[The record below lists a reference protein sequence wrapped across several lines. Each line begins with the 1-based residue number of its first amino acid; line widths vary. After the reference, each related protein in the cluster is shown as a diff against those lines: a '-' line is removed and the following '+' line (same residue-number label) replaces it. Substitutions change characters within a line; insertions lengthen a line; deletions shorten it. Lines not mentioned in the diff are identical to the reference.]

1 MKKKIPI
8 LKGTALLIAMQLLN
22 QQGYADF
29 HATKPPGFSLLKAP
43 YKKSN
48 LTFAIV
54 QGIVKDDKGQP
65 LPGVSVSVK
74 NKSGNGTSTDG
85 NGAFKL
91 NTTPGDILVFSMV
104 GYVSKEVPVGTKTT
118 LNVILAEENNQL
130 DDVVVV
136 GYGTQKK
143 VSVTGSVATIK
154 GKELVKSPVANI
166 SNALVGRLPGLRAT
180 QRSGEPGQDASG
192 IDIRGL
198 GNALVIV
205 DGVPSDFSQLD
216 PNEIESFTILKDASA
231 AVYGV
236 RAANGVVLVTTKKGT
251 PGKTSINYSTYQG
264 IQRIATYPE
273 LADAALF
280 SELSNEAAVNTW
292 IKNNNP
298 GTTLSLP
305 FSREVVEQ
313 YKSGELPST
322 DWFGSSIR
330 KNSPQSYHNV
340 NVDGGTEEVKYFFNV
355 GYLNQGGIWKSEDT
369 NFKRYNFRSNINAKI
384 GKNLTAELNL
394 GGRLEDRSYPGIG
407 AGTLI
412 SGIQRSFP
420 TFPIYANN
428 NKDYFAPPNNAHQ
441 NTVFLMD
448 KDNSGYATDKKKFF
462 SGILSLVYDVPFIQG
477 LSAKGMFSYQNEDR
491 DIKNYTKKYN
501 LYKYD
506 AATDKYNVAYV
517 GNDPNKL
524 FLRTAQN
531 DKQVFQFQLNYK
543 KTLGTKHNLSALAL
557 FESQENILSDFEA
570 SREFLLDNIDELF
583 AGVAQNQNNDGSS
596 AQIARLGYVG
606 KVNYDYAGKYLVEF
620 GFRYDGTYKFAPAE
634 RYGFFPNVSAGWRI
648 SEEPF
653 MKQFKAIDNLK
664 IRASWGKVG
673 DDGGDD
679 PTIGSNYIFPFQYL
693 NGFNYPNGNYLFGSS
708 LIPGL
713 SDKGLANPLLTWF
726 NSTTMNLGVDISLW
740 KGLLSAEVD
749 VFYRKRTGLLAYR
762 TLSLPNTFGANLPQ
776 ENLNGDNTRGFE
788 LLITHKN
795 TIGDWQYMVSPNVSF
810 TRTKNGYQER
820 APSSNSLL
828 NWKNNGTDRW
838 NNLYRGYIA
847 SGQFQSQ
854 EEINNAPVQD
864 EKGNQT
870 LLPGDIRYQ
879 DVNGDGVI
887 DDSDITI
894 IGRGNTPEVFYGL
907 NLSVGYKG
915 FDFSLLFQGAT
926 NFNAYFDGELQN
938 PMYNNA
944 NTYAMFED
952 RWHRADI
959 YDPNS
964 AWIPGKYPSTII
976 SGSTNNQKT
985 STFWL
990 KDATYIRLKNFDL
1003 GYTFDKELTERIG
1016 IRRARLYIS
1025 GQNVFTADKI
1035 KYMDPEAPDGRGSYY
1050 PQQKVW
1056 TVGVNIGL

>member
-1 MKKKIPI
+1 MNRKLPI
-8 LKGTALLIAMQLLN
+8 LKGAALLIAMQLLN
-22 QQGYADF
+22 QQAHADLYLS
-29 HATKPPGFSLLKAP
+29 KPPGFSLLKGP
-43 YKKSN
+43 QKKVYLN
-48 LTFAIV
+48 FAAV
-54 QGIVKDDKGQP
+54 QGIVKDANGQP

-74 NKSGNGTSTDG
+74 SKPGNGTSTDG

-91 NTTPGDILVFSMV
+91 NTAPGDILVFKMV
-104 GYVSKEVPVGTKTT
+104 GYATKEVPVGEKTT
-118 LNVILAEENNQL
+118 INVTLAEENNEL
-130 DDVVVV
+130 GEVVVV

-180 QRSGEPGQDASG
+180 QRSGEPGYDGSS

-251 PGKTSINYSTYQG
+251 PGKTNINYSTYQG

-273 LADAALF
+273 LANAALF

-298 GTTLSLP
+298 NTALSLP
-305 FSREVVEQ
+305 FSKETVEQ
-313 YKSGELPST
+313 YKNGTLPST
-322 DWFGSSIR
+322 DWFGATVR

-340 NVDGGTEEVKYFFNV
+340 NVDGGTEEVKYFFNI
-355 GYLNQGGIWKSEDT
+355 GYLNQGGIWRSEDT
-369 NFKRYNFRSNINAKI
+369 NYKRYNFRSNINAKI

-394 GGRLEDRSYPGIG
+394 GGRLEDRSYPGVG
-407 AGTLI
+407 AGFLI
-412 SGIQRSFP
+412 GGIQRAFP

-441 NTVFLMD
+441 NSVFLMD
-448 KDNSGYATDKKKFF
+448 KDNSGYASDKKKVF
-462 SGILSLVYDVPFIQG
+462 SGILSLMYDIPFIQG
-477 LSAKGMFSYQNEDR
+477 LSAKGLFSYQNQDR
-491 DIKNYTKKYN
+491 DVKNYTKKYN

-506 AATDKYNVAYV
+506 EATDKYNVAYV
-517 GNDPNKL
+517 GNDPNNL
-524 FLRTAQN
+524 YQSTAQD
-531 DKQVFQFQLNYK
+531 DKQVFQFSLNYK
-543 KTLGTKHNLSALAL
+543 KTIGTKHNLSALAL
-557 FESQENILSDFEA
+557 FESQENILSNFNA

-583 AGVAQNQNNDGSS
+583 AGVSKNQNNGGSS
-596 AQIARLGYVG
+596 AQIARIGYVG
-606 KVNYDYAGKYLVEF
+606 KVNYDFAGKYLMEF
-620 GFRYDGTYKFAPAE
+620 GFRYDGTYKFAPDQ

-679 PTIGSNYIFPFQYL
+679 SSVANYINPFQYL
-693 NGFNYPNGNYLFGSS
+693 TGFNYPNGKYLFGTD

-726 NSTTMNLGVDISLW
+726 NSTTMNLGLDISLW

-749 VFYRKRTGLLAYR
+749 VFYRKRTGLLALR
-762 TLSLPNTFGANLPQ
+762 TSSLPNTFGATLPQ

-788 LLITHKN
+788 MMISHKK
-795 TIGDWQYMVSPNVSF
+795 TIGDWQYKVSPNVSF
-810 TRTKNGYQER
+810 TRTKNGYLER
-820 APSSNSLL
+820 GASTNALQ
-828 NWKNNGTDRW
+828 NWKSNGTDRW
-838 NNLYRGYIA
+838 NNLYRGYVA

-864 EKGNQT
+864 DKGNQT
-870 LLPGDIRYQ
+870 LLPGDIRYK

-894 IGRGNTPEVFYGL
+894 IGRGTTPEIFYGMDI
-907 NLSVGYKG
+907 SVAYKN
-915 FDFSLLFQGAT
+915 FDFSVLFQGAT

-938 PMYNNA
+938 PMFNNA
-944 NTYAMFED
+944 NTYAMFQD

-1003 GYTFDKELTERIG
+1003 GYTFDKELIERIG
-1016 IRRARLYIS
+1016 IRRARIYIS
-1025 GQNVFTADKI
+1025 GQNIFTADKI
-1035 KYMDPEAPDGRGSYY
+1035 KYIDPEAPTGRGTYY

-1056 TVGVNIGL
+1056 TLGVNIGL